1 MTLNKE
7 VTIGN
12 LVSWGMI
19 VVAFVSGYVTLR
31 GDTTHALQVANEAK
45 ETATAA
51 SIQINSLKTDI
62 AVIKVTTQNTEMK
75 IEEIRSY
82 LANKTQQLR

>member
-7 VTIGN
+7 ITIGN

-19 VVAFVSGYVTLR
+19 VSAFVSGYVTLR
-31 GDTTHALQVANEAK
+31 GNTIRALEVANEAK
-45 ETATAA
+45 EAA
-51 SIQINSLKTDI
+51 SAASAQINSLKTDI
-62 AVIKVTTQNTEMK
+62 AVIKVTTQNTEIK
-75 IEEIRSY
+75 TEEIRSY